1 MHGAA
6 KVKMVPT
13 EALDD
18 VTDVGAGFAGG
29 AVWGMGQDASSHDM
43 LARIDPA
50 SYTPLPFKPG
60 LARFASDLYVDNKPY
75 PYCARVNLKRVL
87 GELREAGYLFNVGV
101 EPEHFLVT
109 RDADGRIRPWDLAQV
124 DNL

>member
-1 MHGAA
+1 MTLLSRRIIVIRATIKNQLQKDNIEYLLVQFVDIHGAP

-43 LARIDPA
+43 MARMDLS
-50 SYTPLPFKPG
+50 SYTPLPWKPG
-60 LARFASDLYVDNKPY
+60 FARFTSDLYVDGKPY
-75 PYCARVNLKRVL
+75 AFCPRV
-87 GELREAGYLFNVGV
+87 
-101 EPEHFLVT
+101 
-109 RDADGRIRPWDLAQV
+109 
-124 DNL
+124 